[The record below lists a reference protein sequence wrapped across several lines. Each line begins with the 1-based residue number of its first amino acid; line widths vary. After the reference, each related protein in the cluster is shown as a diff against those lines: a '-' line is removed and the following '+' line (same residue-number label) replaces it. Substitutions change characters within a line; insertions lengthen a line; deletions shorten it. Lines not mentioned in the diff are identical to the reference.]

1 MSIHIDPVMNGL
13 RRHVTCI
20 RRSRRQPTRTR
31 LRLSRTSKNL
41 TSAVQTRDPR
51 AGRIDFD
58 RGGGPLK
65 ASRSVFPE
73 QRRQATLIRR
83 RW

>member
-1 MSIHIDPVMNGL
+1 MSVHIDPVMNVL

-20 RRSRRQPTRTR
+20 RRSRRQPTHTR
-31 LRLSRTSKNL
+31 LRLSRTSKHWM
-41 TSAVQTRDPR
+41 SAVQTRD
-51 AGRIDFD
+51 
-58 RGGGPLK
+58 GGLGSPTLTVGAALK
-65 ASRSVFPE
+65 APRSVFPE